1 MQKIKNGSDN
11 NFVTGID
18 IGSENIYCAIGSLI
32 SETSR
37 IKLLGIGK
45 SSVKESFKKGAI
57 TNRNQLIEQLETAVN
72 EAEIMAGKKINSAY
86 MSLTGDHIRCMN
98 TQGAVALN
106 RNSTNGSIENN
117 SITQKDIN
125 HVLELTQ
132 GIALPPDRD
141 ILHTIPQEFIVD
153 TLKQIANPI
162 GLSGRRLEGHVHL
175 VTAATTA
182 MKNLVES
189 AEEIGIKING
199 LVFKP
204 LAAAAATLT
213 KDETKL
219 GVSLID
225 IGATTTGIAVYSEGA
240 VRHSAVLP
248 IGSASITNDIAVM
261 LRISIKRAEDIKIK
275 FASAKASL
283 SSSKLD
289 LEVPADENNENDIQN
304 ISEHELSKYVEA
316 RMEEIFQLAQNEI
329 NRAGINNSLTYGAV
343 LTGGGS
349 QLRNIVPL
357 AKELLEIPIRL
368 GNPIVNIQGNKDF
381 VDSPI
386 YSTLLGLLLWPFHS
400 NEHKSFQGN
409 TFMPWIENIKQIF
422 KDFF

>member
-1 MQKIKNGSDN
+1 MQGMNNIKNSTI
-11 NFVTGID
+11 VTGID
-18 IGSENIYCAIGSLI
+18 IGSENIYCAIGTF
-32 SETSR
+32 EPENSR

-45 SSVKESFKKGAI
+45 CAVKESFNQGAI

-72 EAEIMAGKKINSAY
+72 EAEIMADKKINSAF
-86 MSLTGDHIRCMN
+86 MSLTGNHIRCMN

-106 RNSTNGSIENN
+106 RNTANGTIENN
-117 SITQKDIN
+117 SITQRDIN
-125 HVLELTQ
+125 RVLELTQ

-153 TLKQIANPI
+153 TLEKIDNPI

-189 AEEIGIKING
+189 AEEIGINISG

-204 LAAAAATLT
+204 LAAAISTLT
-213 KDETKL
+213 KDEIKL

-225 IGATTTGIAVYSEGA
+225 IGSTTTGVAIFKDGA
-240 VRHSAVLP
+240 VRHSAVIP
-248 IGSASITNDIAVM
+248 IGSGSITNDIAVM
-261 LRISIKRAEDIKIK
+261 LRIGIEDAEAIKLKY
-275 FASAKASL
+275 ASAKASL
-283 SSSKLD
+283 SSTKLD
-289 LEVPADENNENDIQN
+289 FDIPSNNGDSDVQK
-304 ISEHELSKYVEA
+304 ISENELSKYVEA

-329 NRAGINNSLTYGAV
+329 NRSGINNSLTYGAV

-349 QLRNIVPL
+349 QLKNIVPF
-357 AKELLEIPIRL
+357 AKEMLDIPIRL
-368 GNPIVNIQGNKDF
+368 GKPTINIQGNKDF
-381 VDSPI
+381 ADNPI
-386 YSTLLGLLLWPFHS
+386 NSTLLGLLLWPLHS
-400 NEHKSFQGN
+400 NEHKILDGAATSF
-409 TFMPWIENIKQIF
+409 FEKFKQII

>member
-1 MQKIKNGSDN
+1 MQGIN
-11 NFVTGID
+11 NIRNSTLVAGID
-18 IGSENIYCAIGSLI
+18 IGSENIYCAIGSFDPESL
-32 SETSR
+32 R

-45 SSVKESFKKGAI
+45 CAVKESFNQGAI
-57 TNRNQLIEQLETAVN
+57 TNRNQLIEQLEIAVN
-72 EAEIMAGKKINSAY
+72 EAEIMADKKINNAFI
-86 MSLTGDHIRCMN
+86 SLTGNHIRCMN

-106 RNSTNGSIENN
+106 RNTTNGAIENN

-125 HVLELTQ
+125 RVLELTQ

-153 TLKQIANPI
+153 TLEKIDNPI

-175 VTAATTA
+175 VTAATSA

-189 AEEIGIKING
+189 AEEIGINISG

-204 LAAAAATLT
+204 LAAAISTLT
-213 KDETKL
+213 KDEIKL

-225 IGATTTGIAVYSEGA
+225 IGSTTTGVAIFKDGA
-240 VRHSAVLP
+240 VRHSAVIP

-261 LRISIKRAEDIKIK
+261 LRISIEQAEEIKIQ

-289 LEVPADENNENDIQN
+289 IEIPSNNNDTNVQK
-304 ISEHELSKYVEA
+304 ISENELSKYVEA
-316 RMEEIFQLAQNEI
+316 RMEEIFQLAQNEL
-329 NRAGINNSLTYGAV
+329 NRSGINNSLTYGAV

-349 QLRNIVPL
+349 QLKNIIPF
-357 AKELLEIPIRL
+357 AKEILRIPIRI
-368 GNPIVNIQGNKDF
+368 GKPTVNIQGNKNF
-381 VDSPI
+381 ADSPI
-386 YSTLLGLLLWPFHS
+386 NSTLLGLLLWPLHS
-400 NEHKSFQGN
+400 NEQKRLDGTSTSIFEK
-409 TFMPWIENIKQIF
+409 FKQLI

>member
-1 MQKIKNGSDN
+1 MQKNKNSYDN
-11 NFVTGID
+11 IVAGID
-18 IGSENIYCAIGSLI
+18 IGSESIYCAIGSMI

-37 IKLLGIGK
+37 IKLLGMGK
-45 SSVKESFKKGAI
+45 SSVKESFKMGAI
-57 TNRNQLIEQLETAVN
+57 TNRNQMIEQLDTAVS
-72 EAEIMAGKKINSAY
+72 EAEIMAGKKINNVY
-86 MSLTGDHIRCMN
+86 MSLTGEHIRCMN

-106 RNSTNGSIENN
+106 RNNTNGSAENN
-117 SITQKDIN
+117 SITQQDIN
-125 HVLELTQ
+125 RVLELTQ

-153 TLKQIANPI
+153 TLKQIDNPI

-204 LAAAAATLT
+204 LAAATSTLT
-213 KDETKL
+213 KDETRL

-225 IGATTTGIAVYSEGA
+225 IGSTTTGIAVYNEGA

-261 LRISIKRAEDIKIK
+261 LRISIERAEKIKIK

-283 SSSKLD
+283 SSPKLD
-289 LEVPADENNENDIQN
+289 FEIPIDNGNDKDIHN

-316 RMEEIFQLAQNEI
+316 RMEEIFQLAKNEI
-329 NRAGINNSLTYGAV
+329 NRSGINNSLTYGTV

-357 AKELLEIPIRL
+357 AKELLETPIRL
-368 GNPIVNIQGNKDF
+368 GNPTVNIQGNKDF
-381 VDSPI
+381 ADNPI
-386 YSTLLGLLLWPFHS
+386 NSTLLGLLLWPFHS
-400 NEHKSFQGN
+400 NEHKQEDSFIS
-409 TFMPWIENIKQIF
+409 WIESIKQIMKRIF
-422 KDFF
+422 

>member
-1 MQKIKNGSDN
+1 MQNINGIDN
-11 NFVTGID
+11 KLVAGID

-32 SETSR
+32 PESSR

-45 SSVKESFKKGAI
+45 CSVKESFKNGSI

-86 MSLTGDHIRCMN
+86 MSLTGDHVRGIN

-106 RNSTNGSIENN
+106 RNNTNGSIENN

-132 GIALPPDRD
+132 GISLPPDKD

-153 TLKQIANPI
+153 TLEQIDNPI

-189 AEEIGIKING
+189 AEEVGIKING

-204 LAAAAATLT
+204 LAAAASTLT

-225 IGATTTGIAVYSEGA
+225 IGATTTGVAIYNNGA
-240 VRHSAVLP
+240 IRHSAVIP

-261 LRISIKRAEDIKIK
+261 LRISIEEAEKIKINY
-275 FASAKASL
+275 ASAKASL
-283 SSSKLD
+283 SSSKLVIEIPSD
-289 LEVPADENNENDIQN
+289 NICNSTNK
-304 ISEHELSKYVEA
+304 ISEHELSTYVEA

-329 NRAGINNSLTYGAV
+329 NRSGINNSLTYGAV

-357 AKELLEIPIRL
+357 AKELLQMPIRL
-368 GNPIVNIQGNKDF
+368 GKPTVNIQGNKDF
-381 VDSPI
+381 ADRPI
-386 YSTLLGLLLWPFHS
+386 DSTLLGLLLWPYHS
-400 NEHKSFQGN
+400 NEYKTLDRTIIS
-409 TFMPWIENIKQIF
+409 WIEYFKQII
-422 KDFF
+422 KEFF

>member
-1 MQKIKNGSDN
+1 MQKNINSYDN
-11 NFVTGID
+11 IVAGID
-18 IGSENIYCAIGSLI
+18 IGSESIYCAIGSMI
-32 SETSR
+32 PETSR
-37 IKLLGIGK
+37 IKLLGMGK
-45 SSVKESFKKGAI
+45 SSVKESFKMGAI
-57 TNRNQLIEQLETAVN
+57 TNRNQMIEQLDTAVS
-72 EAEIMAGKKINSAY
+72 EAEIMAGKKINNVY
-86 MSLTGDHIRCMN
+86 MSLTGEHIRCMN

-106 RNSTNGSIENN
+106 RNNTNGNAENN
-117 SITQKDIN
+117 SITQQDIN
-125 HVLELTQ
+125 RVLELTQ

-153 TLKQIANPI
+153 TLKQIDNPI

-204 LAAAAATLT
+204 LAAATSTLT
-213 KDETKL
+213 KDETRL

-225 IGATTTGIAVYSEGA
+225 IGSTTTGIAVYNEGA

-261 LRISIKRAEDIKIK
+261 LRISIERAEKIKIK

-283 SSSKLD
+283 SSPKLD
-289 LEVPADENNENDIQN
+289 FEIPIDNGNDKDIHN

-316 RMEEIFQLAQNEI
+316 RMEEIFQLAKNEI
-329 NRAGINNSLTYGAV
+329 NRSGINNSLTYGTV

-357 AKELLEIPIRL
+357 AKELLETPIRL
-368 GNPIVNIQGNKDF
+368 GNPTVNIQGNKNFADN
-381 VDSPI
+381 PI
-386 YSTLLGLLLWPFHS
+386 NSTLLGLLLWPFHS
-400 NEHKSFQGN
+400 NEHKQEDSFIS
-409 TFMPWIENIKQIF
+409 WIESIKQIMKRIF
-422 KDFF
+422 